1 MRQALPLMH
10 KGEVVYVEVEERL
23 GRIRM
28 KKKRKSHHHSQ
39 AAAAAGEAPQPNQ
52 PTYLPLRS
60 DEKRVPIMISSE
72 KNMLFGSKN

>member
-39 AAAAAGEAPQPNQ
+39 AAAAAGEAPQP
-52 PTYLPLRS
+52 TYLS
-60 DEKRVPIMISSE
+60 DQTRKEFQS
-72 KNMLFGSKN
+72 